1 MVPKNEFLLINFGGS
16 DFYAVDVYKIREV
29 APLGRVALAKG
40 AFVEL
45 RGRSIEVFDAAGI
58 VGEPP
63 VPALDA
69 GAVVTCDHGGRLR
82 AFFVRTLKGVVSAGA
97 GQIAWNVANAGG
109 ARQGVLQAEGSLA
122 HIVDFELAAMAEG
135 VQASWPGRQKGT
147 SGLAVSS
154 SPAALKVLRSVLAQA
169 ETKGDVSGSC
179 AAARRWLAR
188 ADASELAFVSID
200 GEMEGC
206 EGYAL
211 ARQIKLDPK
220 FAAVSVLLHASATS
234 SPNSAMVD
242 WAQADGFLQS
252 FDPESLLSFFA
263 QWRRA

>member
-1 MVPKNEFLLINFGGS
+1 MAQKNEFLLISFGGS
-16 DFYAVDVYKIREV
+16 NVYAVDVYKIREV
-29 APLGRVALAKG
+29 APVGRVALAKG
-40 AFVEL
+40 DSVEL
-45 RGRSIEVFDAAGI
+45 RGRLIEVFDAAGM

-69 GAVVTCDHGGRLR
+69 GAVVACDHGGRLR

-97 GQIAWNVANAGG
+97 GQIAWNVADTGG
-109 ARQGVLQAEGSLA
+109 ARYGVLQAEGSGA

-135 VQASWPGRQKGT
+135 VQDRGLGRQKGN

-154 SPAALKVLRSVLAQA
+154 SPAARSVLRNALAHAEAQ
-169 ETKGDVSGSC
+169 GDVAESC
-179 AAARRWLAR
+179 AEARRWLAR
-188 ADASELAFVSID
+188 ADLSKLAFVSID

-206 EGYAL
+206 EGYVL

-234 SPNSAMVD
+234 RPNSAMVD
-242 WAQADGFLQS
+242 WAQADGFLRS
-252 FDPESLLSFFA
+252 FDQKSLLSFFA
-263 QWRRA
+263 QWRHA